1 MKPRVMV
8 GVAALILLGAA
19 KGAEKDTYNN
29 PTLGFSVTKP
39 VEWYFMSA
47 EQNAENLARARL
59 KDEEFQKLVQK
70 YATAPMVAITKYE
83 EPYDDLNPSL
93 KVNVRPLG
101 SFSANKPT
109 AILDLI
115 SKQFESLFEDFKVV
129 TAPKETKLAGL
140 KAGYLKVH
148 FSMKIPDGRTF
159 PTCSELWVVPRG
171 KHFFMIGAGTRQ
183 DEKTGKREEIEKI
196 LSTIKID

>member
-1 MKPRVMV
+1 MLRVGFATLLAV
-8 GVAALILLGAA
+8 GAG

-29 PTLGFSVTKP
+29 PTVGFSVTKP
-39 VEWYFMSA
+39 AEWYFLSA
-47 EQNAENLARARL
+47 EQSAENLARARL

-70 YATAPMVAITKYE
+70 YATAPVVAITKYE

-93 KVNVRPLG
+93 KVNIRPLG
-101 SFSANKPT
+101 NFSANKPT

-115 SKQFESLFEDFKVV
+115 SKQFESLFEDFEVV
-129 TAPKETKLAGL
+129 TAPKETKMAGL

-196 LSTIKID
+196 LGTIKID